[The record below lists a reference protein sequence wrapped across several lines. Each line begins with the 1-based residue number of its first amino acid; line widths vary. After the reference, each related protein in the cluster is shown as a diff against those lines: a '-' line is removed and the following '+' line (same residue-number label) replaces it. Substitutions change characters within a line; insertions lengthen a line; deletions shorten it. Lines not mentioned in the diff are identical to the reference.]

1 MALISM
7 TGYGEGR
14 VAHRG
19 MLVEVEVCS
28 VNRRQL
34 EVRVSLPKFLSV
46 LESKVQEHIQHHVNR
61 GAVNCSIRVQLG
73 PGNREPALDEQLA
86 EAYLRRLR
94 KAGGSLGLRDDLGLS
109 ILLQLP
115 DVLIR
120 REDAVDTR
128 AVWGPIETALD
139 RALKGLHVMRRKEG
153 RVLATDLQGRIKA
166 LETLLAAIRR
176 LAPSV
181 REQYGQSLKQ
191 RLEKA
196 GIPLDSTDD
205 RLLKELAIFAE
216 RCDISEEVV
225 RLGSH
230 LAQARVMLRSAEPV
244 GRPLDFLCQEL
255 FREINTIGSKANDA
269 RLSVRVVDFKAQ
281 LERMREQVQNVE

>member
-19 MLVEVEVCS
+19 MLVEVELCS

-73 PGNREPALDEQLA
+73 SGGREPALDEKLA
-86 EAYLRRLR
+86 GAYLRRLR
-94 KAGGSLGLRDDLGLS
+94 KAAGSLGLRDDLGLS

-120 REDAVDTR
+120 QEDAVDTR
-128 AVWGPIETALD
+128 AVWGPLETALD
-139 RALKGLHVMRRKEG
+139 QALKGLHVMRRKEG

-196 GIPLDSTDD
+196 GIPVEPADD

-216 RCDISEEVV
+216 RCDVTEEVV

-269 RLSVRVVDFKAQ
+269 RLSVCVVDFKAQ